1 MSSIRRDVTTWHIYT
16 CIRVSNPSSLS
27 IIYALT
33 MFPVTT
39 IGFNQTS
46 YSVFENEETV
56 TVVIV
61 VLEGQLR
68 RLVPLNIFTVPQTA
82 QGGGCSTCIYIVSVL
97 VGGDTYN
104 IQYMYPYMVVQVMVW
119 FRQRVTHDFA
129 SILDSIA
136 KKTFCSY
143 YFWHGASLHHRS
155 FS

>member
-1 MSSIRRDVTTWHIYT
+1 MFPTLTVFPTLTAF
-16 CIRVSNPSSLS
+16 P
-27 IIYALT
+27 ALT
-33 MFPVTT
+33 VFPVTT

-68 RLVPLNIFTVPQTA
+68 RVVSLNIFTVPQTA
-82 QGGGCSTCIYIVSVL
+82 QGGQCSTCTLYLCWL
-97 VGGDTYN
+97 VEIRNN

-143 YFWHGASLHHRS
+143 YF
-155 FS
+155 